1 MYMVNKNEICC
12 IFNIASH
19 YREPI
24 YKLMDEELKC
34 DFYFGDKVS
43 TLIKLMDTSTLKGYK
58 KTVKNKKIIFNKFVW
73 QVGVV
78 KLVFKKY
85 KFFILTGDTN
95 ILSNWLISFFCLILN
110 KKVYLWMHGLV
121 RELSWK
127 EKLLTYPQYFMAN
140 KFLLYGE
147 TAKRNMIENGFNE
160 KKMICIYNSLD
171 YAKQLKI
178 RSDLKLSNIYKDY
191 FKNDY
196 PVLIYIGRIQLLK
209 KIDMIIDAMG
219 ILKSVGHYCNLIII
233 GDDNE
238 NVFIDKIIK
247 KNNLQNYVWL
257 YGSCYK
263 EELIGNLIF
272 NADVCVSP
280 GNVGLTAMHSLVYG
294 TPVIT
299 HDNISYQMPE
309 FEAIEPGLTG
319 DFFEEDNLE
328 DLCQKIKVWTS
339 IKEQKRQGV
348 RESCY
353 TVIEKKYNPMV
364 QIKILKNLFN
374 I

>member
-1 MYMVNKNEICC
+1 MGKKNEICC

-58 KTVKNKKIIFNKFVW
+58 KTVKNKKIIFKKFVW

-78 KLVFKKY
+78 KLAFKKY

-95 ILSNWLISFFCLILN
+95 ILSNWLISLFCLILN

-147 TAKRNMIENGFNE
+147 TAKRNMIKKGFNE

-171 YAKQLKI
+171 YVKQLKI
-178 RSDLKLSNIYKDY
+178 RSDLKLSNVYKDY